1 MAIKKEPPIEP
12 INTTTTNC
20 KIVIF
25 GIHRTVLK
33 ISPHCWKRNEE
44 FRQSKKKK
52 VRESLNQYLLSKKE
66 IKELVQQINEKEVW
80 FEGIN
85 TDWPAWK
92 YYGYKGAI
100 DKRNGL
106 VYL

>member
-66 IKELVQQINEKEVW
+66 IKELVQQINEKEV
-80 FEGIN
+80 
-85 TDWPAWK
+85 
-92 YYGYKGAI
+92 
-100 DKRNGL
+100 
-106 VYL
+106 